1 MKIYIGFDLEKRP
14 MGVLLSD
21 SKEKAEI
28 AWTAMEGM
36 PHSIEEID
44 PATAGGVNGLVFLLT
59 TTKVDTRSSYEHR
72 DSDAIFRVW
81 HRGIPFH

>member
-1 MKIYIGFDLEKRP
+1 MKIYIGYDHNEAP

-28 AWTAMEGM
+28 AWAAMRDI

-44 PATAGGVNGLVFLLT
+44 PETVPEINGLVFLLT
-59 TTKVDTRSSYEHR
+59 STKCNSKRDFGHRIDGVD
-72 DSDAIFRVW
+72 FRLW
-81 HRGIPFH
+81 KRGN